1 VFLASESD
9 DDQTSANA
17 VSTPA
22 PNQGTTSAPH
32 ISHSNASAPL
42 APLTTP
48 ATSNQAGTSA
58 VAVTH
63 IEAVNDPELA
73 TPYIPY
79 LIREGENYY
88 TNIWSSHYRPRSFD
102 I

>member
-1 VFLASESD
+1 
-9 DDQTSANA
+9 
-17 VSTPA
+17 
-22 PNQGTTSAPH
+22 
-32 ISHSNASAPL
+32 
-42 APLTTP
+42 
-48 ATSNQAGTSA
+48 
-58 VAVTH
+58 
-63 IEAVNDPELA
+63 VNDTELA

>member
-1 VFLASESD
+1 ML
-9 DDQTSANA
+9 
-17 VSTPA
+17 A
-22 PNQGTTSAPH
+22 PNQGTTLAPH

-48 ATSNQAGTSA
+48 ATSNQAGMSA

-63 IEAVNDPELA
+63 IEAVNDTELA

-79 LIREGENYY
+79 LINHLIGSGLAFLITSIISPYY
-88 TNIWSSHYRPRSFD
+88 TLLLIPD
-102 I
+102 LILI